1 MKIRNKNE
9 KEKKTK
15 TISFAY
21 DDGYEAL
28 EWLEFQSQG
37 RPRGASGYL
46 IELLLKDKN
55 NNK

>member
-28 EWLEFQSQG
+28 EWLESQSQG